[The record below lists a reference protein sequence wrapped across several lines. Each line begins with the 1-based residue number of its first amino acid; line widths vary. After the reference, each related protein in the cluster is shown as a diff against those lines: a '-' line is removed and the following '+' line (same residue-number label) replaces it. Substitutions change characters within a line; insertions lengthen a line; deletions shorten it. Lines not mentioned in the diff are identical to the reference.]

1 MPSFTVTAAGQKV
14 QLDGTGAAQAQYTV
28 TNTSPDELS
37 GRLLATPQDP
47 AKAEWFT
54 IDGEATREF
63 AAAAAEQVRL
73 KIKVPAGTPPATYS
87 VRLDA
92 VSEVNPDEDFT
103 EGPSVSFDVTLPKPP
118 VPWWKRFWWIFVIAG
133 VVLLAIIGVVV
144 WLLLRDS
151 GGTPTTPTTTTTPT
165 NVTVISQG
173 QTAIRG
179 TWLWDAESGQLTGN
193 GDVWWEQQT
202 NVLRQM
208 VPRGTSTLANLGFVN
223 FDSVTGESLAA
234 APYTSIPIIGND
246 DGSNQL
252 ATGDVFA
259 IHTTEGNYAKVQVTS
274 YGYDL
279 GIRWVTYHVG

>member
-1 MPSFTVTAAGQKV
+1 VPSFTVTAAGQKV

-28 TNTSPDELS
+28 TNTSVDELS

-47 AKAEWFT
+47 AKGEWFT

-63 AAAAAEQVRL
+63 APAAAEQVRL
-73 KIKVPAGTPPATYS
+73 QIKVPAGTPPATYS

-103 EGPSVSFDVTLPKPP
+103 EGPSVAFDVTLPKPP

-144 WLLLRDS
+144 WLLVRGNS
-151 GGTPTTPTTTTTPT
+151 NTTTTNTTTTT
-165 NVTVISQG
+165 NVNVVSQG
-173 QTAIRG
+173 QTAIKG
-179 TWLWDAESGQLTGN
+179 TWLWDAESGQLTGQ
-193 GDVWWEQQT
+193 GDVWWEQET
-202 NVLRQM
+202 DVLRQM
-208 VPRGTSTLANLGFVN
+208 VPRGTATIANLGFVN
-223 FDSVTGESLAA
+223 FDSVTAQSLAA
-234 APYTSIPIIGND
+234 APYTSIPIDGND

-259 IHTTEGNYAKVQVTS
+259 IHTDAGNYAKVLVTS

-279 GIRWVTYHVG
+279 GIQWVTYQLGP

>member
-14 QLDGTGAAQAQYTV
+14 QLDGTGVAQAQYTV
-28 TNTSPDELS
+28 TNTSADELS

-47 AKAEWFT
+47 AKPEWFS

-63 AAAAAEQVRL
+63 APAAAEQVRL
-73 KIKVPAGTPPATYS
+73 GIHVPAGTPPATYS

-103 EGPSVSFDVTLPKPP
+103 EGPSVSFDVALPKPP

-144 WLLLRDS
+144 WLLVRGNGS
-151 GGTPTTPTTTTTPT
+151 STPTTTTTPT
-165 NVTVISQG
+165 PNVTVVSQG
-173 QTAIRG
+173 QTAIKG
-179 TWLWDAESGQLTGN
+179 TWLWDAESGQLGQ
-193 GDVWWEQQT
+193 GDVWWEQET
-202 NVLRQM
+202 TVLRQL
-208 VPRGTSTLANLGFVN
+208 VPRGTATLANLGFVN
-223 FDSVTGESLAA
+223 FDSVTAQSLAS
-234 APYTSIPIIGND
+234 APYTSIPINGND
-246 DGSNQL
+246 DTSNQL

-259 IHTTEGNYAKVQVTS
+259 VHTDEGNYAKVLVTS

-279 GIRWVTYHVG
+279 GIQWVTYRLGQ